1 MTLICA
7 GNSAL
12 YDRSGRLSS
21 SKPSKAHEKDY
32 ILDGESLL
40 FAGYTQFKQTFWV
53 VVPIGV
59 LGYIVAIIISLKEKD
74 RLQTARAVSAQPV
87 VSAPELAASA
97 EATAELT
104 SALGLLD
111 GIQTFFFPSDGKKK
125 MASVM
130 LQSLSD
136 VILWNC
142 GWMLIAVCLVVI
154 NSACSQ
160 VYISPT

>member
-1 MTLICA
+1 MQAGLIDLYVNTAYSGNWVISVDGVESYITEGTNICGPWASWVGRNA
-7 GNSAL
+7 G
-12 YDRSGRLSS
+12 
-21 SKPSKAHEKDY
+21 
-32 ILDGESLL
+32 
-40 FAGYTQFKQTFWV
+40 
-53 VVPIGV
+53 
-59 LGYIVAIIISLKEKD
+59 
-74 RLQTARAVSAQPV
+74 TAPAVSAQPV

-130 LQSLSD
+130 LQSLNS